1 MALRDFQTRHI
12 GTIGGAV
19 WAIFQP
25 LALVVV
31 FYFVFAV
38 GFRVQ
43 SPDNTPFILWFVAGQ
58 VSWIFF
64 SETLVSITS
73 SITGNSHLIKKTIFP
88 SEIFAIIKVASGT
101 ISHIIFLSILITMTV
116 FFAITFHVE
125 RLLVVYYY
133 VATVV
138 FMLGLGWLLSALE
151 PFFRDIGQALAIILN
166 IWFWS
171 TPIVWPE
178 QIIPE
183 RYHWVL
189 DYNPIYYLV
198 TGYRQSMIYETV
210 LWPDLWTTVYFWAVT
225 VVLFVVGTTVF
236 TRLKPEFADV
246 V

>member
-1 MALRDFQTRHI
+1 M
-12 GTIGGAV
+12 
-19 WAIFQP
+19 
-25 LALVVV
+25 
-31 FYFVFAV
+31 
-38 GFRVQ
+38 
-43 SPDNTPFILWFVAGQ
+43 
-58 VSWIFF
+58 
-64 SETLVSITS
+64 
-73 SITGNSHLIKKTIFP
+73 
-88 SEIFAIIKVASGT
+88 
-101 ISHIIFLSILITMTV
+101 
-116 FFAITFHVE
+116 
-125 RLLVVYYY
+125 
-133 VATVV
+133 
-138 FMLGLGWLLSALE
+138 LSALE